1 MDSSGFTSYT
11 KRKHSDHKKF
21 GGMWLRAKTQA
32 ERNEIEQEHGSTFS
46 QLSLLP
52 YFDCVEFIIL
62 DPMHNLFEGTAKR
75 VLKKIWLNESNPL

>member
-1 MDSSGFTSYT
+1 
-11 KRKHSDHKKF
+11 
-21 GGMWLRAKTQA
+21 MWLRAKTQA